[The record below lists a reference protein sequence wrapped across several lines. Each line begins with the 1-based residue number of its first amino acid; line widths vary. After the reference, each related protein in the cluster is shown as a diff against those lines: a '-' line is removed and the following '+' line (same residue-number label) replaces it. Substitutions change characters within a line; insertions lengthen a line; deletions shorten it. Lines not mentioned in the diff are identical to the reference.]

1 MVLVSNSAKIV
12 SDAALKAS
20 KKWESI
26 DLPKQDRVRDELE
39 QTPEEIRR

>member
-1 MVLVSNSAKIV
+1 MVLVFNSTKII
-12 SDAALKAS
+12 SDVALEAS

-39 QTPEEIRR
+39 QTPEEIPR